1 MIFDL
6 DKFLIIVITQKKYYM
21 KNLII
26 DNAHSEIGFK
36 VKHLMI
42 STVKGNFTTFSGGVD
57 EKGEVSV
64 SINVNS
70 INTGNAD
77 RDNHLKSADFF
88 KAEEFPTMTFN
99 SKNANLMS
107 DQLLGELTIKGV
119 TLPIVMDMEYNGKSV
134 DPWGNTKH
142 GFEINGV
149 INRNNYGLTWN
160 APLETGGVLVSE
172 DVKLSIDLQLMEVV
186 EEMVTGSAE

>member
-1 MIFDL
+1 
-6 DKFLIIVITQKKYYM
+6 M

-88 KAEEFPTMTFN
+88 NTEEFPTMTFN

-107 DQLLGELTIKGV
+107 DQLVGELTIKDI
-119 TLPIVMDMEYNGKSV
+119 TLQIVLDVEYNGKSV

-172 DVKLSIDLQLMEVV
+172 EVKLSIDLQLMEVV
-186 EEMVTGSAE
+186 EETVTESAE

>member
-6 DKFLIIVITQKKYYM
+6 DKFLIIVITQKNYYM

>member
-1 MIFDL
+1 
-6 DKFLIIVITQKKYYM
+6 
-21 KNLII
+21 
-26 DNAHSEIGFK
+26 
-36 VKHLMI
+36 MI
-42 STVKGNFTTFSGGVD
+42 SSVKGNFTTFSGGVD
-57 EKGEVSV
+57 EQGEVSV

-88 KAEEFPTMTFN
+88 NSEEFPTMTFN

-107 DQLLGELTIKGV
+107 DQLVGELTIKEI
-119 TLPIVMDMEYNGKSV
+119 TLPIVLDVEYNGKSV

>member
-1 MIFDL
+1 
-6 DKFLIIVITQKKYYM
+6 M

-57 EKGEVSV
+57 QQGEVSV

-88 KAEEFPTMTFN
+88 NAQEFPTMTFN

-107 DQLLGELTIKGV
+107 DQLVGELTVKDI
-119 TLPIVMDMEYNGKSV
+119 TLPIVLDVEYNGKSV

-172 DVKLSIDLQLMEVV
+172 EVKLSIDLQLMEVV
-186 EEMVTGSAE
+186 EETVTESAE